1 MRTFSYSALRERRW
15 YPEMESLAGS
25 VSAAARRTEP
35 LLQEKG
41 DDLQALARAARLK
54 NITASNAIEG
64 ITAPDSR
71 ISLLCDG
78 KDDPQSTAE
87 QQIAGYADAHDV
99 ILESFDAI
107 PLTPNYILQLHK
119 ILYGRTGATWAG
131 KTKSVQNYI
140 SATYPDGHTETLFTP
155 PSPFETPEALSNLCD
170 EFRRAAGAG
179 ETDFLIAMP
188 VFIHDFLC
196 IHPFNDGNGRMSR
209 LLTLLLLYRA
219 DYNVGKYI
227 SLEKLISGSKETY
240 YETLQ
245 ASSEG
250 WHEGEND
257 YAPFVAYL
265 LGIIAAAY
273 REFDSR
279 TELLSQKGVSKP
291 DRISALIKDHL
302 GTITKTEIME
312 QLPDISQA
320 TVQRTLAELLKAEK
334 IIKLGGGRYTKYT
347 WNREND

>member
-209 LLTLLLLYRA
+209 LITILLLLRNGFSVGRYIPIEERILK
-219 DYNVGKYI
+219 DGELYYNAL
-227 SLEKLISGSKETY
+227 SASEK
-240 YETLQ
+240 
-245 ASSEG
+245 G
-250 WHEGEND
+250 WHEGEED
-257 YAPFVAYL
+257 PEPFVRYL
-265 LGIIAAAY
+265 LGTILAAY
-273 REFDSR
+273 KDLEERLPQAAQ
-279 TELLSQKGVSKP
+279 TQEL
-291 DRISALIKDHL
+291 
-302 GTITKTEIME
+302 
-312 QLPDISQA
+312 
-320 TVQRTLAELLKAEK
+320 
-334 IIKLGGGRYTKYT
+334 
-347 WNREND
+347 

>member
-1 MRTFSYSALRERRW
+1 MRTFSYSALREKRW

-140 SATYPDGHTETLFTP
+140 SATYPDLRRRR
-155 PSPFETPEALSNLCD
+155 PSRRRRRYRTSAMSSDALPEQV
-170 EFRRAAGAG
+170 R
-179 ETDFLIAMP
+179 
-188 VFIHDFLC
+188 
-196 IHPFNDGNGRMSR
+196 
-209 LLTLLLLYRA
+209 
-219 DYNVGKYI
+219 
-227 SLEKLISGSKETY
+227 LISSLRCPSSST
-240 YETLQ
+240 TSS
-245 ASSEG
+245 ASIPSM
-250 WHEGEND
+250 
-257 YAPFVAYL
+257 
-265 LGIIAAAY
+265 
-273 REFDSR
+273 
-279 TELLSQKGVSKP
+279 T
-291 DRISALIKDHL
+291 
-302 GTITKTEIME
+302 GTG
-312 QLPDISQA
+312 A
-320 TVQRTLAELLKAEK
+320 
-334 IIKLGGGRYTKYT
+334 
-347 WNREND
+347 